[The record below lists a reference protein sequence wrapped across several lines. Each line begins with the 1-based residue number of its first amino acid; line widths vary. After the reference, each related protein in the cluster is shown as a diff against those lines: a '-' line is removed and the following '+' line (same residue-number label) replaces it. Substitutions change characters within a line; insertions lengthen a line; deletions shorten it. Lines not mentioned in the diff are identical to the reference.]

1 MAAGQGGGFGVTID
15 PQEWFRFK
23 AELDRFDPS
32 LAKALRRRI
41 RNAGMTSAE
50 EVKKTLAMGSPDG
63 GPDDGS
69 SRAALI
75 AATRVSVSF
84 AKRAA
89 GAKITTG
96 SSKLA
101 AEHKGLLNVYNMKTF
116 RHPLFGDK
124 EKWIQQQ
131 GRPYFGSVI
140 QKALDEALITEVRA
154 ALDEAAFA
162 IGARGR

>member
-1 MAAGQGGGFGVTID
+1 MTAGQDGGFAVTID

-23 AELDRFDPS
+23 TELDRFDPA
-32 LAKALRRRI
+32 LAKALRKRI
-41 RNAGMTSAE
+41 KNAGMTAAN
-50 EVKKTLAMGSPDG
+50 EVKKTLAMSSPG
-63 GPDDGS
+63 GGVDDGA

-75 AATRVSVSF
+75 AATRVTVSF
-84 AKRAA
+84 AKKSA

-116 RHPLFGDK
+116 RHPVFGDK
-124 EKWIQQQ
+124 EQWVQQE
-131 GRPYFGSVI
+131 GRPYFGAVI
-140 QKALDEALITEVRA
+140 QKALDESLVKEVRA

-162 IGARGR
+162 IGARGK